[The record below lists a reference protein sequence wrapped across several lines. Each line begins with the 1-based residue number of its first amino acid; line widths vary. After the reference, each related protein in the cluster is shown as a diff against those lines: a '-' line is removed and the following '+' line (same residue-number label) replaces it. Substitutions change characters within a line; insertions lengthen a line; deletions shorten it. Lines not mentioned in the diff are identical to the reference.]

1 MIDITS
7 EMIGPADPM
16 ALIEEEYADALLRV
30 RFLLEA
36 FRAHD
41 PSNNTAHGRM
51 VYQLRWLEREL
62 AARRVPIPLD
72 RRWILRWTSQVQAHY
87 WGFVGSRLDI
97 SSLSVNNYR
106 RTFGLLHKHS
116 RRSR

>member
-72 RRWILRWTSQVQAHY
+72 RRPGRPDAPVNRPSGQNMILGKR
-87 WGFVGSRLDI
+87 
-97 SSLSVNNYR
+97 SSL
-106 RTFGLLHKHS
+106 K
-116 RRSR
+116 